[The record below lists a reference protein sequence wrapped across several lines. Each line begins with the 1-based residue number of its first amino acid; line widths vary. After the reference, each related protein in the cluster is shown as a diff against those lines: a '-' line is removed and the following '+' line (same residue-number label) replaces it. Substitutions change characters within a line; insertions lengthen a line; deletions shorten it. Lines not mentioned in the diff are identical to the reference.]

1 MLHTYTKLSSRLCRI
16 YLLLDIEHGIKD
28 KDKIMLEMF

>member
-1 MLHTYTKLSSRLCRI
+1 MIQTYTKLSSRLSRI

-28 KDKIMLEMF
+28 NDKVML